1 MAKLKVDDLVKRM
14 LAAAA
19 GPLEDQWPDAKAYAE
34 LEFTK
39 LAQTLLMIQTNYA
52 LGQINKTEARLLIDI
67 QRNAMRSVLLTIQG
81 LGAIAVEQ
89 AINAALKTV
98 RDAVNAAIGFALI

>member
-14 LAAAA
+14 LTAAA
-19 GPLEDQWPDAKAYAE
+19 GPLKAEWPDAKAYAE

-39 LAQTLLMIQTNYA
+39 LAQTLLMIQASYA
-52 LGQINKTEARLLIDI
+52 LGQINKTEAKLLLDI
-67 QRNAMRSVLLTIQG
+67 QRNAARSVLLTLQG
-81 LGAIAVEQ
+81 LGALAVEQ

>member
-19 GPLEDQWPDAKAYAE
+19 GSLENQWPDAKDYAQM
-34 LEFTK
+34 EFTK
-39 LAQTLLMIQTNYA
+39 LAQTMLMIQTNYA
-52 LGQINKTEARLLIDI
+52 LGRISKTEARLLIDI
-67 QRNAMRSVLLTIQG
+67 QRNAMRSVLLTLEG
-81 LGAIAVEQ
+81 LGAIAVER